1 MLASKRGRKSF
12 LIDFCGFK
20 EEKFIF
26 RYKNGTRASLT
37 FSNQRMEE
45 IQRENRHLL
54 EKIMRN
60 GPSGDGF
67 SKKQGSR
74 KVRVKQNLV

>member
-1 MLASKRGRKSF
+1 
-12 LIDFCGFK
+12 
-20 EEKFIF
+20 
-26 RYKNGTRASLT
+26 
-37 FSNQRMEE
+37 MEE